1 MIMPSSTQLYDVSVC
16 VLTYHPDYDRLFI
29 TLTSVIRQKGC
40 TCEIIIADDGTPD
53 FRQKEIEAWMAERG
67 LLHRAQ
73 CSECGHRSE
82 CAERI

>member
-16 VLTYHPDYDRLFI
+16 VLTYHPDYERLFI

-40 TCEIIIADDGTPD
+40 TCEIIIAD
-53 FRQKEIEAWMAERG
+53 G

-73 CSECGHRSE
+73 CSEYGHRSE